1 MSTVAVRNLW
11 ERKLRTILTALAVV
25 LGVMM
30 VAGTYVLT
38 DTIDASFEEIFT
50 EGNEGTDAVVTSREV
65 VETDDGS
72 LPPFDESILDQVR
85 ETEGVLA
92 ASGAIG
98 DQAVA
103 IIGSDGEPLGTEGAP
118 SLGFSTE
125 PGDQRFDPL
134 TYVEGGRPTADD
146 EVVID
151 RASAES
157 EGYEIGD
164 RITLAGRAGT
174 GGYTLVGIA
183 TLGDVDNF
191 GGATFVVLTLPE
203 AQRITGKEGQLDQIN
218 VAATP
223 GTSPEQ
229 VAANLS
235 EALPASVEV
244 ETGEENVQSS
254 QDDVEEFVGFLQT
267 ALLIFAGVSLFVAAF
282 LIFNTFSI
290 TVAQRTREFA
300 MLRTLGANRR
310 QIIGSVVL
318 EAFLIGFVASVI
330 GVLAGIGFA
339 RGIDALFSGLG
350 IDLPSTEVVI
360 ATRTVII
367 GLVLGTGLTVL
378 AALIPALRATR
389 VPPVTGLREG
399 AVLATPREHRLR
411 AAGGLV
417 LAILGAAAMVLGLFG
432 VLDPGELW
440 LGVGAGAMFIGVAIL
455 SPQLVAPLAS
465 LVGRP
470 LERLRGI
477 PGRLARENATR
488 NPGRTAATAAALMIG
503 VALVAFVAVFAAG
516 LRGSIDDA
524 IAKTITGDLIVS
536 HTDGFSDI
544 PARTTEAVESVD
556 GVEVASPARY
566 TQNEVEDAGG
576 GGYLT
581 LIDPETA
588 AQVLTF
594 DWEDG
599 SQELVREL
607 GPTDAIVD
615 DGWADDNDLAVGD
628 TFRSL
633 TPSGEEITYTIRGTF
648 QDDTDFFGDYAASDA
663 NATAYNER
671 DSVSNVFV
679 KVADGADTGAVQA
692 SIEDALEADFPTV
705 QVQDQ
710 EQLKDSIGEE
720 LNALLGIVYGLL
732 ALSVIVSLFGIVNT
746 LALSIHE
753 RTRELGL
760 LRAVGTS
767 RRQVRRMVR
776 YESVITT
783 LIGAVL
789 GIVLGVIF
797 AVLISRPLADE
808 GFTLSIPVGT
818 LIVLLVLAVIAGIV
832 AAIGPARRAS
842 RLDVLEALAYE

>member
-1 MSTVAVRNLW
+1 
-11 ERKLRTILTALAVV
+11 
-25 LGVMM
+25 
-30 VAGTYVLT
+30 
-38 DTIDASFEEIFT
+38 
-50 EGNEGTDAVVTSREV
+50 
-65 VETDDGS
+65 
-72 LPPFDESILDQVR
+72 
-85 ETEGVLA
+85 
-92 ASGAIG
+92 
-98 DQAVA
+98 
-103 IIGSDGEPLGTEGAP
+103 
-118 SLGFSTE
+118 
-125 PGDQRFDPL
+125 
-134 TYVEGGRPTADD
+134 
-146 EVVID
+146 
-151 RASAES
+151 
-157 EGYEIGD
+157 
-164 RITLAGRAGT
+164 
-174 GGYTLVGIA
+174 
-183 TLGDVDNF
+183 
-191 GGATFVVLTLPE
+191 
-203 AQRITGKEGQLDQIN
+203 
-218 VAATP
+218 
-223 GTSPEQ
+223 
-229 VAANLS
+229 
-235 EALPASVEV
+235 
-244 ETGEENVQSS
+244 
-254 QDDVEEFVGFLQT
+254 
-267 ALLIFAGVSLFVAAF
+267 
-282 LIFNTFSI
+282 
-290 TVAQRTREFA
+290 
-300 MLRTLGANRR
+300 
-310 QIIGSVVL
+310 
-318 EAFLIGFVASVI
+318 
-330 GVLAGIGFA
+330 
-339 RGIDALFSGLG
+339 
-350 IDLPSTEVVI
+350 VI

-599 SQELVREL
+599 SQELVRDL

-663 NATAYNER
+663 NAAAYNER

-692 SIEDALEADFPTV
+692 SIEDELEADFPTV

-818 LIVLLVLAVIAGIV
+818 LIVLLVLAVIAGVV